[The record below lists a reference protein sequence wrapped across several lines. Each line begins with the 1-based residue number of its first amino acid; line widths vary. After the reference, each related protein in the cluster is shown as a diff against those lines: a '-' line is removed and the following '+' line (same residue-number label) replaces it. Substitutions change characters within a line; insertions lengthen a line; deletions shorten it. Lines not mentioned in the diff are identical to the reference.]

1 MKRHLAQNK
10 AYLKYRN
17 AWHQISGQLKTHDT
31 NLVFNQ
37 NQIWIFQ
44 SQLNLDP

>member
-1 MKRHLAQNK
+1 MNLLVKKLDIKWEMKWHLAQNK

-31 NLVFNQ
+31 NLVFN
-37 NQIWIFQ
+37 
-44 SQLNLDP
+44 